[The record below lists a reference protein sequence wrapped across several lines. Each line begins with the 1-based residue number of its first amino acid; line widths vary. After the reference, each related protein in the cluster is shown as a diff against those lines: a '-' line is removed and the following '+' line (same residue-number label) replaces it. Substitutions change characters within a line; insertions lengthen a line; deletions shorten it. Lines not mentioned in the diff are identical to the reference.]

1 MENISISDDISQVH
15 FLKAEIKYLIMQWI
29 LLTYFLMKEDMM
41 IGEDEGEI
49 WKYISSKQLWKAHL
63 SL

>member
-15 FLKAEIKYLIMQWI
+15 FLKAEIKYFIMQWI

-49 WKYISSKQLWKAHL
+49 WKYISSKQL
-63 SL
+63 